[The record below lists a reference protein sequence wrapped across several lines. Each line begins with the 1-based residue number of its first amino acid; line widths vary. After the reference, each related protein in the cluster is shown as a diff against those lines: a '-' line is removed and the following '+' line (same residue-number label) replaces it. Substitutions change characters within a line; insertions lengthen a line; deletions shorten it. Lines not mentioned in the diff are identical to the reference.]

1 MGLAAAL
8 AAGLTGMAKD
18 GRADSLGLHVAC
30 TAAPGTDPAA
40 VAPICQEFA
49 AFLQDRL
56 PGQTVTAG
64 PGAPGL
70 DVTVTTATPRALA
83 MTLDWIAAD
92 GSRTPGLPMQT
103 SFFDRNSDPVLR
115 AQFFA
120 RFLQRNPLP
129 F

>member
-1 MGLAAAL
+1 
-8 AAGLTGMAKD
+8 MAKD
-18 GRADSLGLHVAC
+18 GRADSPGLHVAC
-30 TAAPGTDPAA
+30 AAAPGTDAA
-40 VAPICQEFA
+40 AAATICQEFA

-56 PGQTVTAG
+56 PGQAVIAG
-64 PGAPGL
+64 AGAPGL

-92 GSRTPGLPMQT
+92 GSRMPGLPMRT
-103 SFFDRNSDPVLR
+103 SFFDRNSDPDLR
-115 AQFFA
+115 AQFFT